1 MDSKVS
7 PMANDISAAPK
18 ESDDSISV
26 EGGTARDQRDMY
38 RLGKHQSL
46 RVELF
51 HDIGEAA
58 AYIAQ
63 RIFGHF
69 STFGFAMVLMS
80 SWEAELAYA
89 NLPEKKVGD
98 FILT

>member
-1 MDSKVS
+1 
-7 PMANDISAAPK
+7 MAIDIRAAPK
-18 ESDDSISV
+18 NGDDNLSV
-26 EGGTARDQRDMY
+26 DGGTARDQQDMY

-51 HDIGEAA
+51 QCIDEAA

-89 NLPEKKVGD
+89 NLSEEIVGD